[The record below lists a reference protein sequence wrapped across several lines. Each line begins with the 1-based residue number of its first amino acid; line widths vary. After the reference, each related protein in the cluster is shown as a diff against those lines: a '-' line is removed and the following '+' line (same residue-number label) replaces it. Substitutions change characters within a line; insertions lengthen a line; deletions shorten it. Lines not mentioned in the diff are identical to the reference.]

1 MGFSALMAAGG
12 MNSITPS
19 TWTNF
24 RPPVSSA
31 SMSMMIPN
39 QATAP
44 MLSAVV
50 GGQPTFR
57 TNHSSIHSIPIPSSL
72 SPVGVQPLGFSS
84 NLVGPPHGAYMTTTN
99 IPNMVSS
106 MYLPAP
112 REMLDPSARSRVP
125 QYDAD
130 IANITQA
137 NFSHMTGIDEGVPRQ
152 ILSAASGGVSTTAI
166 LPPPS
171 NDLGMTW
178 ILWE

>member
-1 MGFSALMAAGG
+1 

-19 TWTNF
+19 AWTNF

-39 QATAP
+39 HATAP
-44 MLSAVV
+44 MLPAVV

-57 TNHSSIHSIPIPSSL
+57 SNHSSIHSIPIPSSL
-72 SPVGVQPLGFSS
+72 SPVGVHPLGFSS
-84 NLVGPPHGAYMTTTN
+84 NIVGPSN

-112 REMLDPSARSRVP
+112 REMLDSSARSRVP

-152 ILSAASGGVSTTAI
+152 VLSAASGGVSTTAI